1 MRKFLTPLALVLI
14 ASSGTQAQSSA
25 PPRSTS
31 VQPATTTQ
39 PATLDQAV
47 LQRQTAS
54 QPASPDAP
62 RTVAINWDQ
71 ARADARR
78 QGATSNPAVTA
89 ARVAPEMPRPSNRE
103 AGNVAETRLP
113 VLVPNMG
120 ILSSSPPPTVL
131 LFPQP
136 DFYTLSI
143 SGDGLV
149 IEVFGTR
156 LAHAIAPDPLS
167 ARQLRATGPDD
178 LRVSATEYGQV
189 ADFNRY
195 GAAYTVTLECDN
207 PQSDPRCADDEL
219 VRRLARSLVIAAGS
233 PGEGD

>member
-1 MRKFLTPLALVLI
+1 MHKFLTPFALALL
-14 ASSGTQAQSSA
+14 ASSGVQAQTA
-25 PPRSTS
+25 PPVRGTLA
-31 VQPATTTQ
+31 QPAATLNQATLQAQ
-39 PATLDQAV
+39 PAD
-47 LQRQTAS
+47 
-54 QPASPDAP
+54 PDAP

-78 QGATSNPAVTA
+78 QGAANQAVTA
-89 ARVAPEMPRPSNRE
+89 ARVAPELPRPSNRE
-103 AGNVAETRLP
+103 AAAVANTRLP

-120 ILSSSPPPTVL
+120 ILSASPPPTVL
-131 LFPQP
+131 LFPRT

-156 LAHAIAPDPLS
+156 LAHAVAPDALT
-167 ARQLRATGPDD
+167 ARQLRATGPDE

-207 PQSDPRCADDEL
+207 RQTDPRCADDEL
-219 VRRLARSLVIAAGS
+219 VRRLARSLVIAGGS
-233 PGEGD
+233 PGEGG

>member
-1 MRKFLTPLALVLI
+1 MFRTHKFLTPLALALL
-14 ASSGTQAQSSA
+14 ASNGTQAQTAELPNAAALQQS
-25 PPRSTS
+25 
-31 VQPATTTQ
+31 QPDA
-39 PATLDQAV
+39 
-47 LQRQTAS
+47 
-54 QPASPDAP
+54 QPASPEAP
-62 RTVAINWDQ
+62 RTATINWDQ

-78 QGATSNPAVTA
+78 QGAANNQALAAVRT
-89 ARVAPEMPRPSNRE
+89 APEIPRPSNRE
-103 AGNVAETRLP
+103 AGEVANTRLP

-120 ILSSSPPPTVL
+120 VLSGEPAPTVL
-131 LFPQP
+131 LFPHE

-156 LAHAIAPDPLS
+156 LAHAVAPDALT
-167 ARQLRATGPDD
+167 ARQLRATGPDA

-195 GAAYTVTLECDN
+195 GAAYSVTLECDN
-207 PQSDPRCADDEL
+207 PQSDPRCTDDVL

-233 PGEGD
+233 PDEGG